1 MLQARDKTLKEEIR
15 SQEVETAQLER
26 SLRQQGEQQ
35 RARTLGLL
43 GDEQRLCEQSLKQLR
58 ETIADLVVSR
68 LGHTFLSIKIIGS
81 EIDGA
86 KTNI

>member
-1 MLQARDKTLKEEIR
+1 M
-15 SQEVETAQLER
+15 ETAQLER
-26 SLRQQGEQQ
+26 SLRQQCEQQ

-68 LGHTFLSIKIIGS
+68 LGHAFSSMKIIGS
-81 EIDGA
+81 EIERH
-86 KTNI
+86 KNLEF